1 MGLTNLIHIN
11 REMFCMRIINLKTKG
26 FVVLAV
32 ISLLVLFS
40 CGKSS
45 QTEAQGV
52 SAAEDT
58 VQTVYEEDR
67 EKSED
72 EPVAVAVV
80 AKNAVPEDYT
90 VKTTWYDGA
99 KIIRDEEGN
108 DYYLDEEAGKAYPFV
123 DLWYSYYIDEEKGI
137 SVPLEDYSKDNDYD
151 GEVQFLVPYTEKFPN
166 GRTLLGDTSY
176 GTRLVVPKTVKNIDF
191 ALLGRV
197 NEVVI
202 DPENEVY
209 ADIGGNYYDKKDK
222 ALILMDPDK
231 QGKST
236 TSSNGF
242 SVSFGSTRVDCTIP
256 DGILAIRAEAFK
268 SNSDFSLT
276 VPDRTPWRLQKVG
289 LIPSLSERATRIS

>member
-72 EPVAVAVV
+72 EPVAVV

-108 DYYLDEEAGKAYPFV
+108 DYYLDEEAVKAYPFV

-151 GEVQFLVPYTEKFPN
+151 GEVQFLVPYTEIFPN
-166 GRTLLGDTSY
+166 GRTLFGDTSY